1 MYLRTQC
8 RNEGLKIKIHK
19 STKPEHLYYEKKK
32 VKMHK
37 IRHSHTASA
46 VGILE
51 KVGPKV
57 RSSKGANK

>member
-19 STKPEHLYYEKKK
+19 NTKPEYLYYENK

-57 RSSKGANK
+57 RLSMGANK